1 MKPSSALSLV
11 AIVAVMV
18 LGTGYLT
25 FGVLRV
31 DWFADRNR
39 VMMDLPRAGSLLPGS
54 PILLRGVK
62 VGEIT
67 SIGKAEHGAELE
79 LEVDSKYRI
88 PANGTAIVEDMS
100 GLGEPYIEFLPK
112 NDTGPYLADGQR
124 MDAVHVVLPRS
135 IPDVA
140 HAVTELFTQL
150 NPQAISNIV
159 KTLDQALSGTEA
171 VLPRLAASTTLLAE
185 TILSRSP
192 AIRGIL
198 VNLQTMGGDMTWA
211 GPAMTAAGP
220 LWEEAGGWGALI
232 ADAIARLARIGNMPT
247 DYMEGNGLV
256 PFLGKGTE
264 YLDRVGPDLQNMAP
278 AVQPLVESTSRS
290 MPQIDI
296 SDLIAR
302 ALSVT
307 GDDALRVRIGAK

>member
-1 MKPSSALSLV
+1 
-11 AIVAVMV
+11 MV
-18 LGTGYLT
+18 LGIGYLT

-31 DWFADRNR
+31 DLFGNR
-39 VMMDLPRAGSLLPGS
+39 THVTMILPRSGSLLSGS
-54 PILLRGVK
+54 PVLLRGVK

-67 SIGKAEHGAELE
+67 SIDKAERGVELK
-79 LEVDSKYRI
+79 LAIDSKYRI
-88 PANGTAIVEDMS
+88 PATGSASVEDLS
-100 GLGEPYIEFLPK
+100 GLGEPYIEFVP
-112 NDTGPYLADGQR
+112 NSDGGPYLADGQR
-124 MDAVHVVLPRS
+124 IDSAQVVLPRS

-140 HAVTELFTQL
+140 QTVTGLLEQL

-159 KTLDQALSGTEA
+159 KTLDQALSGTET
-171 VLPRLAASTTLLAE
+171 VMPRLARSTTLLSE

-198 VNLQTMGGDMTWA
+198 ANLQTMGADMAWA
-211 GPAMTAAGP
+211 GPGMAAAGP

-232 ADAIARLARIGNMPT
+232 ADSIARLARIGHMPD
-247 DYMEGNGLV
+247 DYMQGNGIV
-256 PFLGKGTE
+256 PFLGHVTD
-264 YLDRVGPDLQNMAP
+264 YLDRIGPDLRNLAP
-278 AVQPLVESTSRS
+278 VVQPLADSATTS

-307 GDDALRVRIGAK
+307 GDDALHVRVGIK